1 MSLEIKKNI
10 CCGCSLC
17 ANVCP
22 KECITMTSD
31 NEFFKY
37 PQIDQYKCIDCNAC
51 ERICPVLN
59 KPNKK
64 NNIDQSVYAAWNND
78 PKKRINSTSG
88 GLVSALSE
96 KIISEGGCIIGA
108 YYRNDFTVAHMVGFN
123 NEDIELLRQSKY
135 MQSDMGMIYRE
146 LKKILASDR
155 KVLFCGTPCQN
166 AAIRNYLGDNENL
179 YQLDFICRG
188 VISPGVF
195 LEYIKYLERKYKG
208 KTIKVQFKNKDY
220 GWNRFSTKIW
230 FDNGKEYIKDR
241 YHDPYMMLY
250 LRYSVSLRP
259 SCYECHFKGNDRYSD
274 ITVGDFWGIGK
285 KDPEL
290 DEDKGTSL
298 VMINSKKGLEL
309 FGSLGESV
317 VSTICDIDDIPNGNM
332 CLRKSPPKGENRDL
346 FFRDL
351 GGKSFGYIFYRYVLF
366 RKIRTILSKIF
377 LK

>member
-1 MSLEIKKNI
+1 MSLEIEKNN

-22 KECITMTSD
+22 KDCISMKQD

-37 PQIDQYKCIDCNAC
+37 PQIDKYRCVECHAC

-59 KPNKK
+59 KPIKK
-64 NNIDQSVYAAWNND
+64 NDVDQSVYAAWNND
-78 PKKRINSTSG
+78 PEKRIISTSG

-96 KIISEGGCIIGA
+96 KIISEGGCVIGA
-108 YYRNDFTVAHMVGFN
+108 YYRDDFTVAHMVGI
-123 NEDIELLRQSKY
+123 EKKDIDLLRQSKY

-146 LKKILASDR
+146 LKRILSSGR
-155 KVLFCGTPCQN
+155 KVLFCGTPCHN
-166 AAIRNYLGDNENL
+166 AAVRNYIGDNENL

-188 VISPGVF
+188 VISSGVF
-195 LEYIKYLERKYKG
+195 LEYIKYLENKYKG
-208 KTIKVQFKNKDY
+208 KTVKVQFKNKDY
-220 GWNRFSTKIW
+220 GWNRFSTKVW

-241 YHDPYMMLY
+241 YHDPYMMSY

-274 ITVGDFWGIGK
+274 ITVGDFWGISK
-285 KDPEL
+285 KNPAL

-298 VMINSKKGLEL
+298 VMINSHKGFEL
-309 FGSLGESV
+309 FESLGESI
-317 VSTICDIDDIPNGNM
+317 VSTICDISDVPDGNM
-332 CLRKSPPKGENRDL
+332 CLSKSPKKGDYREL
-346 FFRDL
+346 FFKDL
-351 GGKSFGYIFYRYVLF
+351 GKKSFGFIFYRYVLY
-366 RKIRTILSKIF
+366 RKIRTVLSKMH